1 MVNVAGGTRWQRTG
15 VSLIW
20 KPEFL
25 HKVSPQGDTLSLRE
39 FYAMKEAWPDA
50 LPLPGGKAVAVS
62 GLEGM
67 LDILDDTN
75 AESWLQQDFRHAI
88 LSFQDNYGGDCALIF
103 WLPNCRN
110 RFSFDSAQ
118 ERYLWKRRGA
128 STENMLQLG
137 RLIYAGAETELERIT
152 DSGEPDADSDRD
164 AWAGLYH
171 PRIS

>member
-1 MVNVAGGTRWQRTG
+1 MVNIAGGTRWQRMG
-15 VSLIW
+15 ISLIW
-20 KPEFL
+20 KPEIL
-25 HKVSPQGDTLSLRE
+25 HNVSPYGETVSLRE
-39 FYAMKEAWPDA
+39 FYAMKASWPDV

-67 LDILDDTN
+67 LDILDDAN
-75 AESWLQQDFRHAI
+75 AESWLEQDLRHAI

-110 RFSFDSAQ
+110 RIVFDRAQ
-118 ERYLWKRRGA
+118 ERYFWKRRGA
-128 STENMLQLG
+128 STENMLHLG
-137 RLIYAGAETELERIT
+137 RLIYAGAETELERII
-152 DSGEPDADSDRD
+152 DSERTEADPDSD